1 MRSDGA
7 TTFEQRSALSLPVHP
22 VNQRSFFAELK
33 RRHVYKVAIAYAVVG
48 WLLIQIATST
58 FPILEIPAWATRL
71 VIVLVGLGFPIA
83 LILAWAFE
91 LTPEGVKR
99 TEDLAPSESVGR
111 RSGRGLTVLFTA
123 LGMIAAGLLA
133 FQLFSPSGGEAADLE
148 KSIAVL
154 PFQNLSDDKENAYF
168 ASGIQDEILTRLA
181 QIAALKVISRT
192 STRQYESK
200 PANIREVGQQLGV
213 ANLLQGSVQRVGDVV
228 RINVQLINA
237 ATDRHIWA
245 ESYNRRLDDIFAV
258 ESEVAGAIAD
268 ALKAK
273 LTGQEQQ
280 ALATRPTNN
289 PAAYDA
295 YLRGLFAKNQS
306 FGPENLAAA
315 SQAFAEAVKLDPNFA
330 LAWSHG
336 SMVDGL
342 LYFQAFDHSVE
353 RLTAAQRGAETAMR
367 LAPESVEAWLAKGY
381 YLYRGKG
388 DYAAALTALEE
399 AGKRSPNNPEVL
411 HARAAVER
419 RRGDYEK
426 SNQLMERSL
435 ERDPRNVSV
444 MTGLGDTLLP
454 MRRTAEARKWYDR
467 ALSINPA
474 DASIPPLKAQSYVY
488 EGNLDAAGQILDPLP
503 PQFTSA
509 TVLAIQLEYRNLRHD
524 WPWLIQTLKLIL
536 SSTEFELNGWVSWLY
551 PELAWAQRRAGD
563 EAGAQQTFKEGHEK
577 LTALRARLGDNG
589 YITASLATIEAGLGN
604 CDAAMLE
611 AHQSMTAAGE
621 DHFVRAL
628 LVGNVATVAALCGR
642 HEEALTTLNRLAH
655 EPVSFVHLSKLRS
668 GSEWNNL
675 RSDPRFQKLISET
688 EGAIKV
694 QAHK

>member
-1 MRSDGA
+1 
-7 TTFEQRSALSLPVHP
+7 
-22 VNQRSFFAELK
+22 VNKNFFAELK
-33 RRHVYKVAIAYAVVG
+33 RRHVYKVAVAYAVVA

-58 FPILEIPAWATRL
+58 FPVLEIPTWATRL
-71 VIVLVGLGFPIA
+71 VIVLVLLGFPIA
-83 LILAWAFE
+83 LIFAWAFE
-91 LTPEGVKR
+91 LTPEGIKR
-99 TEDLAPSESVGR
+99 TEDVAPGESLPRRTGR
-111 RSGRGLTVLFTA
+111 KLTVLVTA
-123 LGMIAAGLLA
+123 LAVIAAGLLA
-133 FQLFSPSGGEAADLE
+133 FQLFQRSAGKATDLE

-154 PFQNLSDDKENAYF
+154 PFQNLSDDKANAYF
-168 ASGIQDEILTRLA
+168 ASGIQEEILTRLA
-181 QIAALKVISRT
+181 QIGALKVISRT
-192 STRQYESK
+192 STKQYESK
-200 PANIREVGQQLGV
+200 PGNIREVGQQLGV
-213 ANLLQGSVQRVGDVV
+213 ASLLQGSVQKVGDVV
-228 RINVQLINA
+228 RINVQLIRA
-237 ATDRHIWA
+237 ATDEHIWA
-245 ESYNRRLDDIFAV
+245 ESYNRKLDDIFAV

-273 LTGQEQQ
+273 LTGEEQE
-280 ALATRPTNN
+280 ALAMRPTNN

-295 YLRGLFAKNQS
+295 YLRGLHAKNQS

-315 SQAFAEAVKLDPNFA
+315 SQAFMEAVKLDPNFA
-330 LAWSHG
+330 LAWAHG

-342 LYFQAFDHSVE
+342 LYFQAFDHSAE
-353 RLTAAQRGAETAMR
+353 RLAAAQRGAETAMR
-367 LAPESVEAWLAKGY
+367 LAPGSVEAWLAKGY
-381 YLYRGKG
+381 YLYRGKA

-419 RRGDYEK
+419 RRGNYEK

-444 MTGLGDTLLP
+444 MTGLADTLLP

-488 EGNLDAAGQILDPLP
+488 EGNLDDAGQILDSLP

-524 WPWLIQTLKLIL
+524 WPWLSETLKLIL
-536 SSTEFELNGWVSWLY
+536 GSPGFELNGWVSWLY

-577 LTALRARLGDNG
+577 LTALRSRLGDNG
-589 YITASLATIEAGLGN
+589 YITASLATIQAGLGH

-611 AHQSMTAAGE
+611 ANKSVTAAGE

-628 LVGNVATVAALCGR
+628 LVGNIATVAALCGR
-642 HEEALTTLNRLAH
+642 NEEALTTLNRLAL
-655 EPVSFVHLSKLRS
+655 EPVSFVHLGKLRYAP
-668 GSEWNNL
+668 EWDSL
-675 RSDPRFQKLISET
+675 RADPRFQKLIT
-688 EGAIKV
+688 GAE
-694 QAHK
+694 APLRRR